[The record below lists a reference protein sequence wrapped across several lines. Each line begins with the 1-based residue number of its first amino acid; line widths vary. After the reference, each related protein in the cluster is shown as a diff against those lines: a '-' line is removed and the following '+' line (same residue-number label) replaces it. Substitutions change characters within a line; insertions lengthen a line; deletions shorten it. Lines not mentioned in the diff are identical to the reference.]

1 MTNDEL
7 HTLKALAEAA
17 TPGPWEAGNDI
28 GEGEVYGVDG
38 YAVVGAAAQA
48 WTRREVDANARFI
61 AAANPQ
67 TVLAL
72 VAEVER
78 LREEAQLSYQRAFE
92 AGAAQ
97 LSRSLKEIG
106 RL

>member
-17 TPGPWEAGNDI
+17 TPGPWHVAY
-28 GEGEVYGVDG
+28 EGSSDWTVFDEKANIHVADVHRHRAVDCP
-38 YAVVGAAAQA
+38 
-48 WTRREVDANARFI
+48 DARFI

-72 VAEVER
+72 LAEVER